1 MKNKLLVIIGPTA
14 TGKSDIA
21 IKLAQEFNGEI
32 ISADSRQIY
41 KGLDIGSGKVTKSE
55 QKLIKHHLLDIVSPK
70 KQFSVAEYQNLV
82 YKKLKQIWNKKKIP
96 IICGGSPLYIISVL
110 EGWQFPKTKIN
121 LKLRNQ
127 LESKTLVELTNLLK
141 KQDPE
146 RFKTIDQKNK
156 RRIIRALEIISS
168 TKKEVTPLAKKP
180 LNANILTLSTQKDKT
195 ELKNLIKQRLDR
207 RLQEGMLEEVTKLKK
222 QGLKSEKL
230 DSFGLEYRYLN
241 QYLDNKISYTEMYD
255 TLYKKIVD
263 FSKRQITWFKKFPN
277 VKYIESI
284 NEAIKLTRN
293 FFSSHE

>member
-180 LNANILTLSTQKDKT
+180 LNANILILSTQKDKT

-222 QGLKSEKL
+222 QGLKAEKL

-263 FSKRQITWFKKFPN
+263 FSKRQITWFKKFPD

-284 NEAIKLTRN
+284 SEAIKLTRN